1 MNSTSLLDR
10 AGTSWGPGGWWNPKV
25 ACAFALALVFLCG
38 AASGALLMDFGVH
51 NRHRQPALDAP
62 AAKAL
67 YLEHMQREL
76 NLTPAQSEQ
85 IQSVLDDFWQ
95 YYHVVLS
102 SSKERVEQLLNDDQ
116 RQKFE
121 KMLQQ
126 QQPK

>member
-1 MNSTSLLDR
+1 MKSTSLLDR
-10 AGTSWGPGGWWNPKV
+10 TGTSWGPGGWWNPKV

-51 NRHRQPALDAP
+51 NRFRQPGLGTP
-62 AAKAL
+62 AAKTL

-95 YYHVVLS
+95 YYNVVLS
-102 SSKERVEQLLNDDQ
+102 SSKERVEQLLTNEQ

-126 QQPK
+126 R